1 MLVLQLE
8 IDKVHAMGGIE
19 SGEAI
24 LSISL
29 MRAVHV
35 LVRHQKSTG
44 PGYPGLEY
52 VIQAFIDGIGAW
64 DSSSS

>member
-8 IDKVHAMGGIE
+8 TDEVHAMGGSE

-35 LVRHQKSTG
+35 LVLRIPRAGVRNTRDQLH
-44 PGYPGLEY
+44 P
-52 VIQAFIDGIGAW
+52 FH
-64 DSSSS
+64 